1 MGSSAWRDESW
12 GGCERLPAMVLPWRA
27 AEDRSRREGWRPEK
41 VGHRLLT
48 AAYGGHSATMTR
60 QNVDDVEPRCL
71 LAGTVRRRGT
81 TVLPPADCYRQG
93 EPACGRSDPP
103 ASTVQLTEERSDV
116 LVPWR
121 GKQQLRS
128 GLWLGLKLGFGFP
141 GVISAGGGFLQGGI
155 AGNHYTNT
163 PTTSTWCVN
172 DWG

>member
-60 QNVDDVEPRCL
+60 QNVDDVEPLCL

-81 TVLPPADCYRQG
+81 TVLPPADCCRQG
-93 EPACGRSDPP
+93 EPAYGRSDPP

-121 GKQQLRS
+121 DKQQLRS
-128 GLWLGLKLGFGFP
+128 GLGLGLKLGFGFP
-141 GVISAGGGFLQGGI
+141 GVISAGGGFLQGVSLATIIQIPLLLQRG
-155 AGNHYTNT
+155 
-163 PTTSTWCVN
+163 V
-172 DWG
+172 